1 MLAGH
6 DHAEAIYGM
15 KDCVYREGIAG
26 CDGAEAEGTG
36 GGGHTSSISGQRRL
50 VAGSAGFH

>member
-26 CDGAEAEGTG
+26 CDVAEAEGTR

-50 VAGSAGFH
+50 VARNAGFH